1 MKSRRDLLLAT
12 GLALVSVA
20 AFLALRPAPA
30 AEPAAPADS
39 TAAAVVVTAT
49 AEPSAAAA
57 SDTTVTPDIAGTSG
71 AIERVLAST
80 GNTEIVAPDG
90 ELELPGSVSRVLI
103 DRRAVLTVAEEAP

>member
-30 AEPAAPADS
+30 AEPAASADP
-39 TAAAVVVTAT
+39 TAAAVVAT
-49 AEPSAAAA
+49 TPAEPAAVAA
-57 SDTTVTPDIAGTSG
+57 PGTTVTPDIAGTSV

-80 GNTEIVAPDG
+80 GNTEIVAADG
-90 ELELPGSVSRVLI
+90 KLELPESVSRVLI
-103 DRRAVLTVAEEAP
+103 DRQAVLTVEEEAP